1 MDELVVKYSE
11 QNICS
16 QNVLFS
22 LFIGP
27 LMIIVEFAEHGN
39 LLRHLRDRRKQ
50 NYEDMNE
57 YSLDISSAERV
68 RIACDVADGM
78 KHLATMKVRQRCCFW
93 KTFILSQP
101 SPLYFFLSHASA
113 KYMREPGNRCISLS
127 RVVTFGAKLS
137 EREEKTWVLVSFD
150 SGQTS

>member
-39 LLRHLRDRRKQ
+39 HLRHLRDRRKQ

-57 YSLDISSAERV
+57 YS
-68 RIACDVADGM
+68 
-78 KHLATMKVRQRCCFW
+78 
-93 KTFILSQP
+93 
-101 SPLYFFLSHASA
+101 
-113 KYMREPGNRCISLS
+113 
-127 RVVTFGAKLS
+127 
-137 EREEKTWVLVSFD
+137 
-150 SGQTS
+150 

>member
-93 KTFILSQP
+93 KHLFYHSLVRCTSSFRMQARSTCESLVTDVYHSV
-101 SPLYFFLSHASA
+101 
-113 KYMREPGNRCISLS
+113 MRCDIWRQIE
-127 RVVTFGAKLS
+127 
-137 EREEKTWVLVSFD
+137 
-150 SGQTS
+150 